1 MKKAIF
7 LLSLFFLTQCQ
18 EEKPL
23 LDQAIE
29 ARCECLKQFDKEK
42 QNILEVMRC
51 SDEVNAREEFGT
63 LDQEKIVEGMEKQCP
78 EAALPLDELI
88 Q

>member
-51 SDEVNAREEFGT
+51 SDEVNAREEFGS
-63 LDQEKIVEGMEKQCP
+63 LDQEKIVEGMEKYCP